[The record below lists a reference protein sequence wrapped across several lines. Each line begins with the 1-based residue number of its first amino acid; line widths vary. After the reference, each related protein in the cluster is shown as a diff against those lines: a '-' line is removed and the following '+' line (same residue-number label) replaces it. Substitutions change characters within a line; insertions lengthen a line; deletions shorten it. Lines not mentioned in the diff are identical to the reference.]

1 MTPAERAVD
10 GILTRYPSVRVV
22 LSDAVFNDAYYHAD
36 GPDGG
41 TLYVNAE
48 FTPFIAAHSSWKG
61 SIITTEAL
69 PD

>member
-10 GILTRYPSVRVV
+10 GILTRHPSVRVV

-48 FTPFIAAHSSWKG
+48 FTPFIAAHASWKG
-61 SIITTEAL
+61 TVITTEAM

>member
-10 GILTRYPSVRVV
+10 GILTRYPDIRVV
-22 LSDAVFNDAYYHAD
+22 LSDAVFNDAYYHAE

-48 FTPFIAAHSSWKG
+48 FTTMIASHATWRG
-61 SIITTEAL
+61 SIITTEAM